1 MRIRVHPRVTAKR
14 PEIRPED
21 VKMAVQGALRSRAR
35 ATDPVQWVGVG
46 MDAAGR
52 LLEFVAVEE
61 QPDEWLVFHAMA
73 ATGKVLREVGLG
85 RSSR

>member
-1 MRIRVHPRVTAKR
+1 
-14 PEIRPED
+14 
-21 VKMAVQGALRSRAR
+21 
-35 ATDPVQWVGVG
+35 
-46 MDAAGR
+46 MDTAGR